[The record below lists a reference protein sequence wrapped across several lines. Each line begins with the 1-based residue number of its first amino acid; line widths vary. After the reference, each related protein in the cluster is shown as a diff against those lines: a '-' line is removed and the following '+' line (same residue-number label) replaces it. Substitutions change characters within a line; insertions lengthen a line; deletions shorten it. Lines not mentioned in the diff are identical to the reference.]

1 VPIIIFCTL
10 STSNTTNRESEKE
23 SMTFF
28 SHNLRTASECR
39 VCKST
44 FRRLILSSTTSS
56 FLEPILVT
64 VLWVKKKG
72 MRRALQNQNCLLK
85 THTREKII
93 AFLGQSRCMQNFHVR
108 IKSKIERL
116 IENNRSILHVVPV
129 PFIRKEEK
137 ICKLSCCSTPF
148 VPI

>member
-1 VPIIIFCTL
+1 MGD
-10 STSNTTNRESEKE
+10 SKRMQSKY
-23 SMTFF
+23 
-28 SHNLRTASECR
+28 
-39 VCKST
+39 KSC
-44 FRRLILSSTTSS
+44 TTSS

-72 MRRALQNQNCLLK
+72 MRRALQNRKCLLK
-85 THTREKII
+85 PHIRERKLLLSLSNQDACKIST
-93 AFLGQSRCMQNFHVR
+93 FG
-108 IKSKIERL
+108 SKAKLRL

>member
-44 FRRLILSSTTSS
+44 FRRLILSCTTSS
-56 FLEPILVT
+56 FLDPIKVT

-72 MRRALQNQNCLLK
+72 MRRALQNKKCLLI
-85 THTREKII
+85 THIRERK
-93 AFLGQSRCMQNFHVR
+93 LLLSLRCMQNFHVR